1 MLKFVIL
8 FQLCL
13 AGGIDNPADVQCVR
27 IISEPIYTNRLDC
40 ELQAKEVGKWVQD
53 EIDQI
58 GGASVLYARCV
69 NTYTMDYLEQFK

>member
-13 AGGIDNPADVQCVR
+13 PINLENPTDVTCVR
-27 IISEPIYTNRLDC
+27 IMSEPIYENQLECQR
-40 ELQAKEVGKWVQD
+40 QAKEVGEWVQD
-53 EIDQI
+53 ELDEI

-69 NTYTMDYLEQFK
+69 STYTMDYLEQFK

>member
-13 AGGIDNPADVQCVR
+13 PIDLENPTDVTCVR
-27 IISEPIYTNRLDC
+27 IMSEPIYKNQLEC
-40 ELQAKEVGKWVQD
+40 QLQAKEVGEWMQD
-53 EIDQI
+53 ELDEI

-69 NTYTMDYLEQFK
+69 NTYTMDYLEKFK